1 MAMQVAQKAL
11 ENFEVM
17 PDVAKVRLPLVALLY
32 GCSTAT
38 VWRRVRSGHIPAPQ
52 RMGLRTT
59 VWTVGSLRAHLAG
72 ATK

>member
-11 ENFEVM
+11 GNFEVM
-17 PDVAKVRLPLVALLY
+17 PDAAKVRLPLVALLY

-38 VWRRVRSGHIPAPQ
+38 VWRRVKSGHLPAPH

-59 VWTVGSLRAHLAG
+59 VWTVGELRAHLTR
-72 ATK
+72 ATS

>member
-38 VWRRVRSGHIPAPQ
+38 VWR
-52 RMGLRTT
+52 MGLRTT